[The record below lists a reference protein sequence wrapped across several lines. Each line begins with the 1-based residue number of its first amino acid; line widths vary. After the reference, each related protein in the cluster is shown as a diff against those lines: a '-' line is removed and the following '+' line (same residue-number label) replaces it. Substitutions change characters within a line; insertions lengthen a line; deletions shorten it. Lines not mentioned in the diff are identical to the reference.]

1 MRVST
6 RAKVFFHILIWCFS
20 MALSAEP
27 IVLVHG
33 GAGSITDAQLPVAL
47 HGVKTAARV
56 GFETLK
62 CGGSVLDAVQQAVRS
77 MEINP
82 QFNAGYG
89 SVLTWEGK
97 VEMDAA
103 IMNGEDL
110 NAGCVSVV
118 RDIYH
123 PVDLARRVMEKT
135 RHMFLSGE
143 GAMLFAEEE
152 NFEILPEGA
161 LVTNKSQ
168 KALEDYK
175 NSLNATTKK
184 LCNTDLNIGC
194 PCDVQG
200 VLSYSVLKN
209 FLKEYGS
216 QGTVGAVAIDEL
228 GNLAAATST
237 GGITG
242 KMPGRVGDS
251 PLLGAGTYADNEV
264 AAISATGHGETIMR
278 YNVASRILAHIKY
291 ENMTAEEASAK
302 VLKDMTQRFEQG
314 AGIISIDKAGN
325 VGINFT
331 TARMTWAYQRGEEL
345 HYGADPNED
354 KVDIVG
360 EPRLS
365 AMDLCV

>member
-1 MRVST
+1 MSLHLCPCQLST
-6 RAKVFFHILIWCFS
+6 
-20 MALSAEP
+20 EP

-33 GAGSITDAQLPVAL
+33 GAGNINDAQVPVAL
-47 HGVKTAARV
+47 YGVKTAARV
-56 GFETLK
+56 GYETLK
-62 CGGSVLDAVQQAVRS
+62 CGGSVLDAVQEAVRS
-77 MEINP
+77 MELNP

-89 SVLTWEGK
+89 AVLTWEGK

-103 IMNGEDL
+103 IMNGVDL

-123 PVDLARRVMEKT
+123 PIDLARRVMEKT
-135 RHMFLSGE
+135 RHKFLSGE
-143 GAMLFAEEE
+143 GAMLFANEE

-168 KALEDYK
+168 QALEDYK
-175 NSLNATTKK
+175 NSLNVTTQPLCCSDSNVG
-184 LCNTDLNIGC
+184 LCN
-194 PCDVQG
+194 CDIPQA
-200 VLSYSVLKN
+200 LSYSVLN
-209 FLKEYGS
+209 DFLREFGS

-251 PLLGAGTYADNEV
+251 PILGAGTYADNEV
-264 AAISATGHGETIMR
+264 GAISVTGHGETIMR
-278 YNVASRILAHIKY
+278 YNVASRILGLIKY

-302 VLKDMTQRFEQG
+302 VLNDMTERFEQS
-314 AGIISIDKAGN
+314 AGVISIDKSGT

-331 TARMTWAYQRGEEL
+331 SKRMSWAYQRGEEL
-345 HYGADPNED
+345 HYGADRDED
-354 KVDIVG
+354 NVDIVG
-360 EPRLS
+360 QPRLN
-365 AMDLCV
+365 ALDLCV

>member
-1 MRVST
+1 MRANLV
-6 RAKVFFHILIWCFS
+6 FHILICCFS
-20 MALSAEP
+20 ITISTEP

-33 GAGSITDAQLPVAL
+33 GAGAIKDAQLPVAL

-77 MEINP
+77 MEMNP

-103 IMNGEDL
+103 IMSGLDL
-110 NAGCVSVV
+110 NAGCVTVV

-135 RHMFLSGE
+135 RHKFLSGE

-161 LVTNKSQ
+161 LVTSKSQ

-184 LCNTDLNIGC
+184 LCNTDLNVEC
-194 PCDVQG
+194 PCEVQSAI
-200 VLSYSVLKN
+200 SYSVLKN

-251 PLLGAGTYADNEV
+251 PILGAGTYADNGV
-264 AAISATGHGETIMR
+264 GAISATGHGETIMR
-278 YNVASRILAHIKY
+278 YNVASRILALIKY
-291 ENMTAEEASAK
+291 ENMTAGEASAK
-302 VLKDMTQRFEQG
+302 VLRDMTQRFEQT
-314 AGIISIDKAGN
+314 AGVISIDKHGN

-331 TARMTWAYQRGEEL
+331 SARMTWAYQRDEEL

-354 KVDIVG
+354 NVDIVG

-365 AMDLCV
+365 ALDLCV